1 LSRPDFLAVK
11 RSRVFEASFSH
22 YRPIWDGRAD
32 LRGGLLSDLRRPE
45 GITGAC
51 RSIARGVAGL
61 VAFWLVG
68 LTAFPVADL
77 SVESTAA
84 LIEIRNQLTEEPSS
98 DPESLVAVNLGT

>member
-1 LSRPDFLAVK
+1 
-11 RSRVFEASFSH
+11 
-22 YRPIWDGRAD
+22 
-32 LRGGLLSDLRRPE
+32 
-45 GITGAC
+45 
-51 RSIARGVAGL
+51 VAGL